1 MPTEAPLVA
10 KGAHPALI
18 GAFVLGAVALAVI
31 GMTII
36 GSGALFR
43 STTRYVMYFPGSV
56 EGLEVGAPVKF
67 KGVEIGRVREVRLNL
82 GAYRTDYTRI
92 PVLVDIDD
100 AHVIKE
106 GGAVPSPAYV
116 RTLVD
121 QRGLRAQLQPESL
134 VTGLLLVEMDFHPG
148 TPIVTVLPPDSGY
161 REIPTIPSTLAQAQE
176 TIMKILAKL
185 EKADVDGVFT
195 DARETLDDIHALVT
209 RPALVQALDDLP
221 RTLAGVDE
229 TVTRLRQ
236 LALDL
241 DRGAKPLV
249 ADLRQA
255 SSQATATFEEWRG
268 TAQRLNGALD
278 PDSNLVTNVTSAVE
292 EVSEAARAVRLL
304 ADALERNPSGILR
317 GWEVSSR

>member
-1 MPTEAPLVA
+1 VA
-10 KGAHPALI
+10 KGTHPALI

-43 STTRYVMYFPGSV
+43 GTTRYVMYFPGSV
-56 EGLEVGAPVKF
+56 EGLVVGAPVKF
-67 KGVEIGRVREVRLNL
+67 KGVEIGRVRELRMNL
-82 GAYRTDYTRI
+82 AAYRTDYTRI
-92 PVLVDIDD
+92 PVLIDIDD
-100 AHVIKE
+100 ARVIKE
-106 GGAVPSPAYV
+106 GGDVPSPAYV
-116 RTLVD
+116 RTLVE

-134 VTGLLLVEMDFHPG
+134 VTGLLFVEMDFHPG

-176 TIMKILAKL
+176 TIMYILAKL
-185 EKADVDGVFT
+185 EKADVDGVLT

-209 RPALVQALDDLP
+209 RPALVRTLDDLP

-236 LALDL
+236 LATDL

-249 ADLRQA
+249 TDLRQA
-255 SSQATATFEEWRG
+255 SSQATVTLEEWRG
-268 TAQRLNGALD
+268 TARRLNGALD

-292 EVSEAARAVRLL
+292 EVTEAARAVRLL
-304 ADALERNPSGILR
+304 ADALERNPGAILR
-317 GWEVSSR
+317 GREVSSR